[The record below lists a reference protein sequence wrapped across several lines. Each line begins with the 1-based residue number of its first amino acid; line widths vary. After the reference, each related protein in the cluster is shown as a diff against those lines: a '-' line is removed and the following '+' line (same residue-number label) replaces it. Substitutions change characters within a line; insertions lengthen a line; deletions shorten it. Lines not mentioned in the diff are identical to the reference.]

1 MGTFDDLIS
10 QVDAFIRKYYKNL
23 MIKGLFLFLIIF
35 LATFLLVSGLEFIGR
50 FNSFIRALLF
60 FSFVTL
66 NGYVLIKYFIVPLS
80 KLFSFGKRISRYQA
94 AHIIGNFFPTVNDK
108 LLNTLQLN
116 ETTETNPKNIEFLKA
131 SIQQNAK
138 QLNTL
143 SFTSAIDY
151 SANKKFLRYFL
162 PILTTVVLIGI
173 MAPNFFSDS
182 TQRLIK
188 YNQVF
193 EIAPDFTFELK
204 NENLMIEEGSNFKV
218 EVHLIPLPGKA
229 LPDRVYLESDDGT
242 FLMEKTANNKAS
254 YTLNNLNSD
263 LPFRF
268 KAANAVSKTFT
279 IDVVKRTS
287 LGQLKVDIDYPS
299 YLKRASESIENPG
312 DLIVPEGTQLTWN
325 GITKNTKSLKIIST
339 DTTMIW
345 KEQTGFRFQQ
355 ELMSRSTVSFILENK
370 ELAAF
375 DSTFYSIDVVK
386 DEYPVIN
393 LTSTNDSVQKNK
405 IYFSGTVKDD
415 HGLTRLMFNYTILKK
430 EGQEIK
436 ASIPVPGIS
445 GNQSPFSMT
454 FNIDELPIEL
464 EDKVSYY
471 FIVYDNDGVRGPKST
486 KSSVFQHSAPSRNEL
501 NELRKEDKDKAKEDL
516 KELLRE
522 TQEFK
527 EQMSRL
533 KKEMANS
540 KKSSW
545 QQQKQVENLQKQQES
560 LKSRLEQLKDKMK
573 SSFEEKSKLSPMDER
588 LVEKQKELEDLLESL
603 IDEELKKLLDE
614 LEEMMKQNDTKDL
627 MEKMEEGEMSAEEM
641 DRQLDRTMEMLKK
654 MDVEERVEDL
664 QKSLEELAG
673 EQEELKKDIESGMNK
688 EDASKNQEELNKKFE
703 TLKDDLEEMLEKNEE
718 LSRPFSLDD
727 LEESAKDVK
736 EEMAGAKEDLEKEKN
751 SSAGD
756 KQKKASEK
764 MEEMASQMAAQMQ
777 DSQQQQLEEDLESLR
792 ALLENLM
799 RMSFDQEENMEA
811 FKNADSYDPIFVE
824 LGKDQRRIIDNLKPV
839 KDSLRA
845 LADRIPKIASFIE
858 QELGETE
865 KQYKYI
871 PSHIG
876 EREKR
881 QLGVKQQFA
890 MTSINNLALF
900 LNETLESAQQSM
912 AQMQGNKS
920 CDKPGQGKPGKG
932 KPGQGKPGDMESMKE
947 MLKKQLEDM
956 KKGSNPD
963 GNKPGSKPGGMLPM
977 NSQQAA
983 KMAAQQNAMQKKL
996 RELREQL
1003 NKDGSGDG
1011 NQLNDLL
1018 KELEEQEE
1026 KLINKDWTSELI
1038 ERQEQILTRLLESEK
1053 AMQERGLDDQRESK
1067 SGKDQENGNQIE
1079 FLEYKKQ
1086 KEKQI
1091 ELLRTL
1097 DPSFSKYYKEKA
1109 NVYFLNVN

>member
-1 MGTFDDLIS
+1 MGTFDDLIG

-35 LATFLLVSGLEFIGR
+35 LATFLLISGLEYIGR
-50 FNSFIRALLF
+50 FNSFVRAFLF
-60 FSFVTL
+60 FSFIVL

-80 KLFSFGKRISRYQA
+80 KLFSFGKRISRFQA
-94 AHIIGNFFPTVNDK
+94 AHIIGNFFPSVNDK
-108 LLNTLQLN
+108 LLNTLQLK
-116 ETTETNPKNIEFLKA
+116 ESTDSNPKNIEFLQA
-131 SIQQNAK
+131 SIQQNSK

-151 SANKKFLRYFL
+151 SANKKFLRYFI

-182 TQRLIK
+182 TQRIIK

-193 EIAPDFTFELK
+193 EIAPDFTFELDNK
-204 NENLMIEEGSNFKV
+204 KLIAEEGSALKV
-218 EVHLIPLPGKA
+218 EVTLTPLPGKA

-242 FLMEKTANNKAS
+242 FLMEKTANNKAA
-254 YTLNNLNSD
+254 YTLNNLNND

-268 KAANAVSKTFT
+268 KAANAVSKTYT
-279 IDVVKRTS
+279 VDVVKRTS
-287 LGQLKVDIDYPS
+287 LGHLKVDIDYPS
-299 YLKRASESIENPG
+299 YLNRTSESIENPG
-312 DLIVPEGTQLTWN
+312 DLILPEGAQITWN
-325 GITKNTKSLKIIST
+325 GITKNTKYLTIVSA
-339 DTTMIW
+339 DTTVQFEG
-345 KEQTGFRFQQ
+345 KSGFRFQQ
-355 ELMSRSTVSFILENK
+355 KALRSSTLSFILENS
-370 ELAAF
+370 ELTTF
-375 DSTFYSIDVVK
+375 DSTLYNIDVIK
-386 DEYPVIN
+386 DEYPSITLN
-393 LTSTNDSVQKNK
+393 SRNDSVQKNK
-405 IYFSGTVKDD
+405 IYFSGNVKDD
-415 HGLTRLMFNYTILKK
+415 HGLTRVVFNYTIRKK

-436 ASIPVPGIS
+436 ESISVPGIS
-445 GNQSPFSMT
+445 GKQSPFSMT
-454 FNIDELPIEL
+454 FNIDQLPIEL
-464 EDKVSYY
+464 EDNVTYY
-471 FIVYDNDGVRGPKST
+471 FTVYDNDGVHGPKAT
-486 KSSVFQHSAPSRNEL
+486 KSSVFQHKTPSLNEL
-501 NELRKEDKDKAKEDL
+501 NEQRKEEKDNAKEEL
-516 KELLRE
+516 KELIRE
-522 TQEFK
+522 SQEFR
-527 EQMSRL
+527 EQMNQL

-545 QQQKQVENLQKQQES
+545 QQQKQVESLQKQQES

-573 SSFEEKSKLSPMDER
+573 SSFEEKSKLSPMNEK
-588 LVEKQKELEDLLESL
+588 LMEKQKELEDLLES
-603 IDEELKKLLDE
+603 IMDDELKKLLEE
-614 LEEMMKQNDTKDL
+614 LEEMMKLNDSKDL
-627 MEKMEEGEMSAEEM
+627 MEKMEEGEMTAEEM

-664 QKSLEELAG
+664 QKSLEDLAK
-673 EQEELKKDIESGMNK
+673 EQDQLKENIEDGMNK
-688 EDASKNQEELNKKFE
+688 EDASKKQEELNKKFDDV
-703 TLKDDLEEMLEKNEE
+703 KKDLEEMMKKNEE
-718 LSRPFSLDD
+718 LERPFSLEDMD
-727 LEESAKDVK
+727 KSADEVEEEMKDAKDDIENDK
-736 EEMAGAKEDLEKEKN
+736 K
-751 SSAGD
+751 SSAGE

-777 DSQQQQLEEDLESLR
+777 DSQEQQQEEDLKSLR

-799 RMSFDQEENMEA
+799 RMSFDQEENMES
-811 FKNADSYDPIFVE
+811 FKNADIYDPIFVE

-858 QELGETE
+858 QEVGEIE

-920 CDKPGQGKPGKG
+920 CDKPGQGQPGKG

-956 KKGSNPD
+956 KKGANP
-963 GNKPGSKPGGMLPM
+963 GGSKPGSKPGGVLPM

-996 RELREQL
+996 QELREQM

-1011 NQLNDLL
+1011 NKLNDLL

-1026 KLINKDWTSELI
+1026 KLINKEWTSELI
-1038 ERQEQILTRLLESEK
+1038 ERQQKILTRLLESEK
-1053 AMQERGLDDQRESK
+1053 AMQERGLDDQRESN
-1067 SGKDQENGNQIE
+1067 SGKDVENGNQIE
-1079 FLEYKKQ
+1079 FLEYKNQ